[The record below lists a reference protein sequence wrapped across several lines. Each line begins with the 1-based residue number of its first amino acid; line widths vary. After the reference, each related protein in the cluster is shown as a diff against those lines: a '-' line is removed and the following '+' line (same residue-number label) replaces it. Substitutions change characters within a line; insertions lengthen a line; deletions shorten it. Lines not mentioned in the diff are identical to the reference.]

1 MATTPEL
8 IEDLNTYERTVPQPV
23 VSIPASVITSC
34 TTAIPQPQMK
44 HTIVAAFVTPFQYSP
59 YKNGARNAPA
69 KAPHETPIICAINV
83 TSGCASLKMAIIAET
98 SIKKTINKRI
108 IVTCF
113 LSDISFFDA
122 GLITSNVNVELE
134 VKTNDEKC

>member
-59 YKNGARNAPA
+59 YKNGA
-69 KAPHETPIICAINV
+69 
-83 TSGCASLKMAIIAET
+83 S
-98 SIKKTINKRI
+98 
-108 IVTCF
+108 
-113 LSDISFFDA
+113 
-122 GLITSNVNVELE
+122 
-134 VKTNDEKC
+134 